1 MIFLN
6 KVIGTVYKI
15 TCGIVDLIYI
25 VIMNLRLSVKNS
37 FKFPLVT
44 IVVPLFNEERFIIDC
59 LKSIKQQSYKN
70 WECFIVNDC
79 STDNSVNIAE
89 KFIRGAPGFRII
101 HHDRN
106 RGLAASRNTG
116 LQNANGEFITFLD
129 SDDFL
134 FKSSIWQRVNA
145 LVEGNRTNVAGS
157 FSGITVCNENTR
169 LNSFVLGKYL
179 ANKAAVVDFISA
191 KGECP
196 FNAHAPL
203 LKVSVV
209 RSFSGFNEAM
219 LHGAEDWDLWYRIL
233 RHGYIFVH
241 SYGCGA
247 VYRQKHKS
255 MVRRLPTFHVAEA
268 KKLINNAF
276 NYMKDEPE
284 ISDCPFV
291 FRESI
296 YYYEKLLIEA
306 KRYIGYAMMAYL
318 GDDEKGADEIIAL
331 LDPSVMYLMESH
343 IPVNKIMDAS
353 ITRFFCLSNSNIDR
367 YSHHK
372 EVFYNK
378 MVERLKTSN
387 IAA

>member
-6 KVIGTVYKI
+6 KIIGIAYKI
-15 TCGIVDLIYI
+15 ICCIVDLIYI
-25 VIMNLRLSVKNS
+25 LIMDLRLSFQNS
-37 FKFPLVT
+37 FKYPLVT

-79 STDNSVNIAE
+79 SMDNSVDIAE
-89 KFIRGAPGFRII
+89 GFIRGDPRFKII

-116 LQNANGEFITFLD
+116 LENANGEFITFLD

-145 LVEGNRTNVAGS
+145 LAEDNRTIVAGS
-157 FSGITVCNENTR
+157 FSGMTVCNENTR
-169 LNSFVLGKYL
+169 VNSFVLGRYL
-179 ANKAAVVDFISA
+179 ANKAEAVDFIST

-233 RHGYIFVH
+233 RHGYIFVP

-247 VYRQKHKS
+247 VYRQKHNS
-255 MVRRLPTFHVAEA
+255 MVRSLTSLHVAEA
-268 KKLINNAF
+268 KKLIDNAF
-276 NYMKDEPE
+276 NYSEDEVE
-284 ISDCPFV
+284 ISKSPFL

-296 YYYEKLLIEA
+296 HYYEKVIIEA
-306 KRYIGYAMMAYL
+306 KRYIGYGMMAYL
-318 GDDEKGADEIIAL
+318 AGDEKAANEIIGL
-331 LDPSVMYLMESH
+331 LDPSVMYLMEFH
-343 IPVNKIMDAS
+343 IPVNKIMDES
-353 ITRFFCLSNSNIDR
+353 IKRFFCLSNSNIDR

-372 EVFYNK
+372 KVFYNK
-378 MVERLKTSN
+378 MVERLKSSN
-387 IAA
+387 IGT